1 MSASR
6 RHAVAKH
13 TQATLDSRTEE
24 VIQDLVCD
32 IASEVDHSYDTKQ
45 APDVFIRRT
54 LKRHGLAEGLFL
66 RRSYDGVTEVRWM
79 VQKMIGKK
87 LANGK
92 ARI

>member
-1 MSASR
+1 M
-6 RHAVAKH
+6 AKH
-13 TQATLDSRTEE
+13 TQATLDNQAEE
-24 VIQDLVCD
+24 VLQDLVAD
-32 IASEVDHSYDTKQ
+32 IASDVDHSYDTKQ

-79 VQKMIGKK
+79 VQKMIGEK
-87 LANGK
+87 LADGK